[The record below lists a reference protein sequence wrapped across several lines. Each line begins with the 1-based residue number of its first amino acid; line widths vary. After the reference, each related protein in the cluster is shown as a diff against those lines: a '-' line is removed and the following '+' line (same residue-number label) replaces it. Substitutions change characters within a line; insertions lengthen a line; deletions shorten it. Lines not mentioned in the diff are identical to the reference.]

1 MSQTR
6 PANPDAT
13 PAAPQVLGQQLQA
26 NLQAQHDCATL
37 LLDVLREE
45 HNALLGSDV
54 ERLERITQAKASAAG
69 TLQQLGAT
77 MNRLRGGHELEALL
91 ARLPTGAVGALWRGL
106 RQLAGQCQDAN
117 QSNALLLAARESQL
131 RQTLRALRPAD
142 APELYGRA
150 GRPGLGLAGRRF
162 GAA

>member
-45 HNALLGSDV
+45 HNARLGSDV
-54 ERLERITQAKASAAG
+54 
-69 TLQQLGAT
+69 
-77 MNRLRGGHELEALL
+77 
-91 ARLPTGAVGALWRGL
+91 
-106 RQLAGQCQDAN
+106 
-117 QSNALLLAARESQL
+117 
-131 RQTLRALRPAD
+131 
-142 APELYGRA
+142 
-150 GRPGLGLAGRRF
+150 
-162 GAA
+162 